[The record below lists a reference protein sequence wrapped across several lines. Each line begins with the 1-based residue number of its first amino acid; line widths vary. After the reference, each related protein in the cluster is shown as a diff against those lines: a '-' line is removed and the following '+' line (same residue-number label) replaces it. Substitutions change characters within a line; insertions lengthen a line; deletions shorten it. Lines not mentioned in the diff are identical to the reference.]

1 MSQKK
6 HFKPVT
12 SVPKGLTSRLGSK
25 NKKYI
30 NTRKFT
36 YRLSKTIQILR
47 IQTCLSYLLSLP
59 KWLRLSNSNT
69 LKLLESDTP

>member
-59 KWLRLSNSNT
+59 KSPDIKYTKPEINWIM
-69 LKLLESDTP
+69 PA